1 MRILLVNHEF
11 TISGAS
17 LMLYRVARHL
27 LSRGFAVDVFPCLPT
42 EGPLAAMYAA
52 AGIAVVQRVKA
63 SLYRLCIANTVY
75 SGSIVAQ
82 LGGAIPTVWWIHEGE
97 NGLET
102 VLTDVGLYD
111 KAFRAAARVVFP
123 ARHLAD
129 NVYRSFVF
137 RCPEEKLVVLPNGL
151 DLPDRIEAV
160 DNGTAFRVVSVG
172 SVYLRKRQGDVLEAL
187 DALDLPDAEA
197 VFIGRLDSISE
208 RGRAI
213 LEKDRQR
220 GAARFRF
227 LGELPNEHTLA
238 WLASADVFVHPA
250 GAEANPL
257 APLEAGLLGK
267 PIVLADI
274 EVYEGIWQHG
284 RNCLMHPLDD
294 AAVLAAQ
301 LWGLHRDPGLRRRL
315 GERAR
320 ETAKRFSGRAFLD
333 QFDARVL
340 SGLL

>member
-1 MRILLVNHEF
+1 MRVLLVNHEF

-27 LSRGFAVDVFPCLPT
+27 LSRGCAVDVFPCLPT
-42 EGPLAAMYAA
+42 EGALAAMYAA
-52 AGIAVVQRVKA
+52 AGIPVVQRVKA
-63 SLYRLCIANTVY
+63 SLYRLCIANTIY
-75 SGSIVAQ
+75 SGSIVAR
-82 LGGAIPTVWWIHEGE
+82 LGGAIPTIWWIHEGE

-102 VLTDVGLYD
+102 VLADVGLYD
-111 KAFRAAARVVFP
+111 KAFRAAARIVFP
-123 ARHLAD
+123 ALHLAD

-137 RCPEEKLVVLPNGL
+137 RFPEEKLVVLVNGL
-151 DLPDRIEAV
+151 DLPDGIEV
-160 DNGTAFRVVSVG
+160 MNKSIAFRIVTVG
-172 SVYLRKRQGDVLEAL
+172 SVYLRKRQGQVIEAL
-187 DALDLPDAEA
+187 DALDLPNAEA
-197 VFIGRLDSISE
+197 VFIGKLDSISD
-208 RGRAI
+208 RGTAI
-213 LEKDRQR
+213 LEKDRQL

-227 LGELPNEHTLA
+227 LGELANEQTLA

-301 LWGLHRDPGLRRRL
+301 LWGLHRDPDLRRSL

-320 ETAKRFSGRAFLD
+320 ETARRFSGKEFLAG
-333 QFDARVL
+333 FDARVL
-340 SGLL
+340 AGLL